1 MCINLQISTKILSIT
16 LWPQSRQILKLFFQ
30 RKVYRTSMCSGN
42 CSPEDNR
49 NSMCQSHD
57 IDVTVLQ
64 MRKCGE
70 WVWGQELLPIACT
83 CTDDVLMKA

>member
-1 MCINLQISTKILSIT
+1 MCG
-16 LWPQSRQILKLFFQ
+16 
-30 RKVYRTSMCSGN
+30 GN

-49 NSMCQSHD
+49 HSMCQSHD
-57 IDVTVLQ
+57 LDVTVLQ

>member
-1 MCINLQISTKILSIT
+1 
-16 LWPQSRQILKLFFQ
+16 
-30 RKVYRTSMCSGN
+30 MCSGN
-42 CSPEDNR
+42 CSSEDNR
-49 NSMCQSHD
+49 HSMCQSHD
-57 IDVTVLQ
+57 IDMTVLQ